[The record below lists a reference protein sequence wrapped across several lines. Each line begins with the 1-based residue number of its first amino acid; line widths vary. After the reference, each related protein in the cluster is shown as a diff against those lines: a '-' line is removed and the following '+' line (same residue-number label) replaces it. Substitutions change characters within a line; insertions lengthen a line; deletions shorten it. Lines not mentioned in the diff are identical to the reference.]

1 MPFPD
6 RLKLPFHFDPVLLA
20 RDLASLSSTEWTNH
34 FVRQNYEGNWSAK
47 PLRSGKGETH
57 PLRMIYSDPACREFV
72 DTPLL
77 QRCAYFQQVLG
88 KFQCELRCVR
98 LMRLGPGS
106 QIKEHTDVDLDFE
119 AGMVRIHVPV
129 VTSDLV
135 EFYLNQTRVVL
146 EAGSCWY
153 LRLSDPHR
161 VSNHGSTDR
170 VHLVID
176 AFVNDWVKELFTAAT
191 ASREL
196 LPAA

>member
-6 RLKLPFHFDPVLLA
+6 RLRLPFRFAPDLLA
-20 RDLASLSSTEWTNH
+20 RDLDSLAGTEWTNH

-47 PLRSGKGETH
+47 PLRAAKGEKH
-57 PLRMIYSDPACREFV
+57 PLRMIYSAPECREFV

-77 QRCAYFQQVLG
+77 ERSAYFSEVLG
-88 KFQCELRCVR
+88 TFQCELRGVR

-106 QIKEHTDVDLDFE
+106 HIKEHTDVDLDFE
-119 AGMVRIHVPV
+119 AGMVRFHVPV
-129 VTSDLV
+129 ATNEGV

-153 LRLSDPHR
+153 LRLADPHR
-161 VSNHGSTDR
+161 VANHGSTDR

-176 AFVNDWVKELFTAAT
+176 AYVNDWVKEVFTAA
-191 ASREL
+191 AGG
-196 LPAA
+196 